1 MKTAG
6 LDDFIRG
13 RGQMPNALNRAL
25 ERISLAANLALE
37 YGYIDGAHHKQW
49 VIAQMLRTL
58 LTEEEEAQLL
68 DEDWDDGIA
77 P

>member
-1 MKTAG
+1 MKTAD
-6 LDDFIRG
+6 LDASIRS
-13 RGQMPNALNRAL
+13 RGGTPDDLTRAE

-49 VIAQMLRTL
+49 LISQMLRTL
-58 LTEEEEAQLL
+58 LAEEEEAQLL